1 MIVVED
7 DAVLSPHFLHFM
19 NGALNAYATNEQVF
33 SVGSWNYYADPKG
46 VDETYFSRYP
56 DSLAWAT
63 WKRSWDLFEQDG
75 AALLTKLKEKDLLKT
90 LDGDGNVKYFSE
102 MLKAQVKGAIDSW
115 AIRWTASCVLHGKLN
130 VFPRMSMALN
140 RGFGDSATHEKGDVT
155 YYDGLAL
162 ATKPVAIFS
171 QEVIGSEQAFN
182 DWVYFV
188 GQHFEGGSDTSL
200 KTRIWRAMP
209 TSLKEWNA
217 RRKAQVTPS
226 PKQLEFE
233 PVGREFVFDLGL
245 LVDRY
250 YIEAFLRSQHARIS
264 GRVMEVEEPLYT
276 KKLGK
281 SVSRSTVLKSTGQAV
296 DGIWIGDLTKPET
309 LAEGEVDV
317 FICTRTLN
325 FSYEHHA
332 AVQGIYHA
340 LEKGGVALITVAGL
354 VPISRNDVD
363 RSSDIWRYTAQ
374 SVLRMFEDVFG
385 KGNVE
390 VVSYGNSYAAACLAK
405 GFAVEEY
412 DVDLLNK
419 EDADHP
425 VVIGIVAHKPK

>member
-1 MIVVED
+1 
-7 DAVLSPHFLHFM
+7 
-19 NGALNAYATNEQVF
+19 
-33 SVGSWNYYADPKG
+33 
-46 VDETYFSRYP
+46 
-56 DSLAWAT
+56 
-63 WKRSWDLFEQDG
+63 
-75 AALLTKLKEKDLLKT
+75 
-90 LDGDGNVKYFSE
+90 
-102 MLKAQVKGAIDSW
+102 
-115 AIRWTASCVLHGKLN
+115 
-130 VFPRMSMALN
+130 
-140 RGFGDSATHEKGDVT
+140 
-155 YYDGLAL
+155 
-162 ATKPVAIFS
+162 
-171 QEVIGSEQAFN
+171 
-182 DWVYFV
+182 
-188 GQHFEGGSDTSL
+188 
-200 KTRIWRAMP
+200 
-209 TSLKEWNA
+209 
-217 RRKAQVTPS
+217 
-226 PKQLEFE
+226 
-233 PVGREFVFDLGL
+233 
-245 LVDRY
+245 
-250 YIEAFLRSQHARIS
+250 
-264 GRVMEVEEPLYT
+264 MEVEEPLYT

-309 LAEGEVDV
+309 LPEGEVDV